1 MLSYGVNEEICA
13 DMPFFRFVPANK
25 EIVQRLIIRAAQAKN
40 DKDFINMLKWKTNI
54 LKLL

>member
-1 MLSYGVNEEICA
+1 MMLSYGVNEEICA

-40 DKDFINMLKWKTNI
+40 DKDFINMLK
-54 LKLL
+54 